1 MKIVCTRIIL
11 VRGPS
16 SWGLWH
22 HRKRCVC
29 FDCKLPF
36 FHPLTHHCRWL
47 YDLAFYA
54 RSVPH
59 TSHLSCFALLK
70 RRHKLNE
77 MAERAC
83 VCHHVSLNY
92 IFFCF
97 FFFLHLREAIE
108 SHTCYPLITFSSE
121 IEDIE
126 FQFFLSL
133 AHSFIFGMCECPM
146 TKLRDWFNQ
155 IGMAM
160 RRKRKSLITK
170 DFEKR
175 LFNGIVMLIDLNE
188 F

>member
-1 MKIVCTRIIL
+1 MCVFRLQITIFPPSHSSLSLTIWLGILCEECAPHISLELLCWKDVTNSMKWPKEHVYAITCRLIIL
-11 VRGPS
+11 
-16 SWGLWH
+16 
-22 HRKRCVC
+22 
-29 FDCKLPF
+29 
-36 FHPLTHHCRWL
+36 
-47 YDLAFYA
+47 
-54 RSVPH
+54 
-59 TSHLSCFALLK
+59 
-70 RRHKLNE
+70 
-77 MAERAC
+77 
-83 VCHHVSLNY
+83 
-92 IFFCF
+92 FFCF
-97 FFFLHLREAIE
+97 FFLLHLREAIE